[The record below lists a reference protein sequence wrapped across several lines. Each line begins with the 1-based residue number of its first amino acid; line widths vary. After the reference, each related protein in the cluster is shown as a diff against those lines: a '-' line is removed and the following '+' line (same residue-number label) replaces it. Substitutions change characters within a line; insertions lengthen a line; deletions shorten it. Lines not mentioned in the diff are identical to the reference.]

1 MYNKNIIYI
10 PELEAQ
16 GQKSYVVVWLGGG
29 GVMNAGVL
37 SEPLLRWIDW
47 HVVVVAAYRQV
58 GLEGDKE
65 TTVSQ
70 TTCVSSQK
78 LSVKLKKTQCL
89 EQIPLEYSPCQYY
102 LHKRSHGT

>member
-16 GQKSYVVVWLGGG
+16 GQKSYVAVWLGGG

-70 TTCVSSQK
+70 SDDMCVFTETECETEENTMSRTNSFR
-78 LSVKLKKTQCL
+78 T
-89 EQIPLEYSPCQYY
+89 
-102 LHKRSHGT
+102 

>member
-70 TTCVSSQK
+70 SDDMCVFTEIECETEENTMSRTNSFR
-78 LSVKLKKTQCL
+78 
-89 EQIPLEYSPCQYY
+89 I
-102 LHKRSHGT
+102 